1 MFLLV
6 WQGTQFLF
14 QLLIHCADLNGSVVQ
29 VGRVSR
35 QFHDAIIQV
44 RQLRQQ
50 VKEIQGT
57 LGAGKAPSQSAIGV
71 LLVVGIK
78 ACFREVSSIKSR
90 P

>member
-50 VKEIQGT
+50 VKEIQET
-57 LGAGKAPSQSAIGV
+57 LGAGNAPSQWW
-71 LLVVGIK
+71 GIK
-78 ACFREVSSIKSR
+78 ACFREVSPIKSR